1 MAAAVQAKKTC
12 TGMPAAILEVDATR
26 RRAFHTASTAS
37 SATECCEAGTVWRC
51 SQPCKYDQKVRSTV
65 MVVPCARRTAIGARV
80 AALAAASIA
89 VRAPL
94 RQRDANESQI
104 VSMRLACGVGF
115 DASAAG
121 SCRDA
126 DCAPILFSPPQ
137 HGSCGCRSC
146 AAPVRRRKVAIAA
159 HS

>member
-1 MAAAVQAKKTC
+1 MQTKKTG
-12 TGMPAAILEVDATR
+12 TGMHAAILGVEAAR
-26 RRAFHTASTAS
+26 RRAFHTANTAS
-37 SATECCEAGTVWRC
+37 SATECCEAGTARRR
-51 SQPCKYDQKVRSTV
+51 SQPCRYVQKVHSTV

-146 AAPVRRRKVAIAA
+146 AVPVRRRKVAIAV